1 MAGQLILFK
10 LGISCVGLAFAAA
23 RTNWIRNDKR
33 EHKEADWQI
42 YWASDVVHCRV
53 YSGVGDGEHKVG
65 ERKQII
71 YYYFQDFCSDS
82 HFCLFIP
89 GNDSLDFNLLAHFII
104 VDIFS

>member
-33 EHKEADWQI
+33 EHREADWL

-71 YYYFQDFCSDS
+71 YYYFQLREISVYWNDFFAL
-82 HFCLFIP
+82 HMFIQKKC
-89 GNDSLDFNLLAHFII
+89 IY
-104 VDIFS
+104 